1 MTHIQLSHYIDPGTG
16 SMLFTLLIG
25 LITTG
30 YFFLRKVLIK
40 ARFMLSGGN
49 VQGKDEG
56 KLPYVIFSD
65 HKRYWN
71 VFKPIC
77 DEFER
82 RGLELHYWTASPD
95 DPALT
100 TPYEHVT
107 CEFIGEG
114 NKAFARLN
122 MMSADVV
129 LSTTPGL
136 DVLQWKR
143 SKDVD
148 WYVHTLHAVD
158 SAAAY
163 RMFGLDYYDAVLL
176 SGEFQEKE
184 IRTLEKL
191 RGIPA
196 KELEIVGCTYLDVM
210 AERLKTMERPRN
222 ERPCVLLA
230 PSWGDSSILSVY
242 GSKIIDAL
250 LDTGYEVVIR
260 PHPQSMTAEKDLLDS
275 LMAAYPNSDD
285 ISWNFD
291 NDNFEILN
299 RCDIMISDFSGVV
312 FDFALVFDKP
322 VIYTKGTF
330 DNSVYD
336 AAWLE
341 EPLWKFTA
349 YARLGIELSEEQV
362 PRMREV
368 IDSVIADETL
378 AAGRDQVREEGWA
391 HRGESVVRT
400 VDYLVKKHDEL
411 AAAHEQPQQSE

>member
-1 MTHIQLSHYIDPGTG
+1 MAFAHISHYIDPGTG

-25 LITTG
+25 FVTTG
-30 YFFLRKVLIK
+30 YFFLRKVIIK
-40 ARFMLSGGN
+40 LRFMLSGGS
-49 VQGKDEG
+49 GKSDDQG

-95 DPALT
+95 DPALAV
-100 TPYEHVT
+100 PYEHVT

-129 LSTTPGL
+129 FSTTPGL

-143 SKDVD
+143 SKDAS

-176 SGEFQEKE
+176 SGDFQITE
-184 IRTLEKL
+184 IRTLEEL
-191 RGIPA
+191 RGLPP
-196 KELEIVGCTYLDVM
+196 KELEVVGCTYLDVM
-210 AERLKTMERPRN
+210 AERLKIMAPSCN

-242 GSKIIDAL
+242 GTKIIDAL

-260 PHPQSMTAEKDLLDS
+260 PHPQSMTAERDLIDS
-275 LMAAYPNSDD
+275 LMAAYPDGDD
-285 ISWNFD
+285 LSWNFD

-349 YARLGIELSEEQV
+349 YARLGIELSEDQFS
-362 PRMREV
+362 RMREV
-368 IDSVIADETL
+368 IDSVIADESL
-378 AAGRDQVREEGWA
+378 AAGREQVRREGWA
-391 HRGESVVRT
+391 HQGESVIRT
-400 VDYLVKKHDEL
+400 VSYLVEKRAEL
-411 AAAHEQPQQSE
+411 VAGSEKLEIIE

>member
-30 YFFLRKVLIK
+30 YFFLRKVIIK

-122 MMSADVV
+122 MMNADIV

-148 WYVHTLHAVD
+148 WYVHTFHSIASAVT
-158 SAAAY
+158 Y
-163 RMFGLDYYDAVLL
+163 RMFGLDYYDAILL
-176 SGEFQEKE
+176 SGGFMADE
-184 IRTLEKL
+184 IRTLEEL
-191 RGIPA
+191 RGIPP
-196 KELEIVGCTYLDVM
+196 KELEVVGCTYLDAM
-210 AERLKTMERPRN
+210 AERKTNMERPHYD
-222 ERPCVLLA
+222 RPCVLLA
-230 PSWGDSSILSVY
+230 PSWGASSILSVY

-250 LDTGYEVVIR
+250 LATGYEVVIR
-260 PHPQSMTAEKDLLDS
+260 PHPQSMTTEIDLLDR
-275 LMAAYPNSDD
+275 LMEAYPDSDD
-285 ISWNFD
+285 LSWNFD

-299 RCDIMISDFSGVV
+299 RCDVMISDFSGVV

-341 EPLWKFTA
+341 EPLWQFSA
-349 YARLGIELSEEQV
+349 YSRLGIELSEEQF

-368 IDSVIADETL
+368 IDSVIYDEALAD
-378 AAGRDQVREEGWA
+378 GREQVREEGWA
-391 HRGESVVRT
+391 YIGESALRT
-400 VDYLVKKHDEL
+400 VDYLVRKHDEL
-411 AAAHEQPQQSE
+411 EAGYIQSEKGK